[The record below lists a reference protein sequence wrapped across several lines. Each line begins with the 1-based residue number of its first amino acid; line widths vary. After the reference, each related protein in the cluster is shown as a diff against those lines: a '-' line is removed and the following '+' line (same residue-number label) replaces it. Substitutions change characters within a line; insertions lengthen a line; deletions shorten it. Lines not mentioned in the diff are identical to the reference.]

1 MPLNAY
7 FAEILALI
15 MDGSSMSTQK
25 PECCHL
31 MKVRRK
37 HERAGTLHAQ
47 YNGKSERNW
56 ICEGKT
62 REGGMA
68 SQAEDE
74 THHQSI
80 DSTPER
86 KLDKGC

>member
-1 MPLNAY
+1 MNEPVPFMLNITEEAR
-7 FAEILALI
+7 EI
-15 MDGSSMSTQK
+15 GSAK
-25 PECCHL
+25 GNP
-31 MKVRRK
+31 R
-37 HERAGTLHAQ
+37 G
-47 YNGKSERNW
+47 
-56 ICEGKT
+56 T

-68 SQAEDE
+68 SRAENE